1 MATTSHWQADAGD
14 APFPALRQAQDRPSD
29 LPATCD
35 VAVVGGGVAGVSAAF
50 WLRKLD
56 PSLKVMLV
64 ERDRLASGA
73 SGRNAGFL
81 LQGTDADFARTVA
94 ERGPDAARRLWRFTQ
109 ENRDG
114 IIGALDGEDVG
125 LEARGSLTVAA
136 DPEEDERL
144 RSAAELL
151 QHDGIAATYR
161 PSDATNEHLGSRG
174 FLGSIEVGSGA
185 SLHPVRVVRTLA
197 AKSGATIVEGAAVRG
212 LEPSGERVRVETERG
227 AVEAGR
233 VVLALNAY
241 LPQLV
246 PALGEIVRP
255 VRAQMLATA
264 PRPRRITQP
273 VYSHEGFFYLRQLP
287 SGEVLLGGARHL
299 HVEAEVGYDDTPTDA
314 LQADLEAYL
323 ERHFPEFAGA
333 EIVRRWSGT
342 MGFSADGI
350 PAFGPVPGVEQAWW
364 VGGFTGHGMGYG
376 FRMGRTVAAS
386 VLGAPD
392 DYADLFDAARFEASH
407 PGGA

>member
-14 APFPALRQAQDRPSD
+14 TPFPASN

-35 VAVVGGGVAGVSAAF
+35 VAVVGGGIAGVSTAY

-56 PSLKVMLV
+56 PSLNVVLV

-94 ERGPDAARRLWRFTQ
+94 ERGPDAARRLWRFTR

-114 IIGALDGEDVG
+114 LVEALDGEDVW
-125 LEARGSLTVAA
+125 LDARGSLTVAA
-136 DPEEDERL
+136 DAEEDERL
-144 RSAAELL
+144 RAAAELL
-151 QHDGIAATYR
+151 QHDGVAATYR
-161 PSDATNEHLGSRG
+161 PADATNAHLGSRG
-174 FLGSIEVGSGA
+174 FLGSLEVGSGA

-197 AKSGATIVEGAAVRG
+197 VRSGATVVEGAAVRG

-227 AVEAGR
+227 VVEAGR

-246 PALGEIVRP
+246 PALEQIVRP

-264 PRPRRITQP
+264 PQPRRISQP
-273 VYSHEGFFYLRQLP
+273 VYSHEGYFYLRQLP
-287 SGEVLLGGARHL
+287 TGEVLLGGARHL
-299 HVEAEVGYDDTPTDA
+299 HVEAEVGYEDAPTDA

-323 ERHFPEFAGA
+323 DRHFPDFGGA

-350 PAFGPVPGVEQAWW
+350 PAFGPVPGMGSAWW

-386 VLGAPD
+386 VLGERD
-392 DYADLFDAARFEASH
+392 VFADLFDAARF
-407 PGGA
+407 GAIG

>member
-14 APFPALRQAQDRPSD
+14 APFPALRRAQGKLSD

-35 VAVVGGGVAGVSAAF
+35 VAVVGGGIAGVSTAF

-56 PSLKVMLV
+56 SSLNVV
-64 ERDRLASGA
+64 VIERDRLASGA

-94 ERGPDAARRLWRFTQ
+94 ERGADPARRLWRFTQ

-114 IIGALDGEDVG
+114 IIEALDGEDVW
-125 LEARGSLTVAA
+125 LDARGSLIVAA
-136 DPEEDERL
+136 DPEEDERV
-144 RSAAELL
+144 RTAAELL
-151 QHDGIAATYR
+151 QRDGIAATYR
-161 PSDATNEHLGSRG
+161 PPDATSEHLGSRG
-174 FLGSIEVGSGA
+174 FLGSLEVGSGA
-185 SLHPVRVVRTLA
+185 SLHPVRVVRALA
-197 AKSGATIVEGAAVRG
+197 SQSGTQVIEGTAVRG
-212 LEPSGERVRVETERG
+212 LEASGERVRVETERG
-227 AVEAGR
+227 AVEAER

-246 PALGEIVRP
+246 PALGGIVRP
-255 VRAQMLATA
+255 VRAQMLATS
-264 PRPRRITQP
+264 PRPRKIFQP
-273 VYSHEGFFYLRQLP
+273 VYSHEGYFYLRQLP

-299 HVEAEVGYDDTPTDA
+299 HLEDEVGYDDAPTEV

-323 ERHFPEFAGA
+323 ETHFPDFAGA
-333 EIVRRWSGT
+333 EVVRRWSGT
-342 MGFSADGI
+342 MGFSADGL
-350 PAFGPVPGVEQAWW
+350 PAFGPVPGVGGAWW

-386 VLGAPD
+386 VLGEHD
-392 DYADLFDAARFEASH
+392 DYADLFDAARFETLR
-407 PGGA
+407 

>member
-14 APFPALRQAQDRPSD
+14 APFPPSD
-29 LPATCD
+29 LPVTCD
-35 VAVVGGGVAGVSAAF
+35 VAVVGGGIAGVSTAY
-50 WLRKLD
+50 WLRQLD
-56 PSLKVMLV
+56 PSLRVV
-64 ERDRLASGA
+64 VIERDRLASGA

-94 ERGPDAARRLWRFTQ
+94 ERGPAAARRLWRFTQ

-114 IIGALDGEDVG
+114 LIAALDGEDVW
-125 LEARGSLTVAA
+125 LDARGSLTVAA

-151 QHDGIAATYR
+151 QHDGVAAMYR

-174 FLGSIEVGSGA
+174 FLGSLEVGSGA
-185 SLHPVRVVRTLA
+185 SLHPVRVVRALA
-197 AKSGATIVEGAAVRG
+197 AKSGATITEGAAVRE
-212 LEPSGERVRVETERG
+212 LEPSGDGVRVETERV

-233 VVLALNAY
+233 VVLAMNAF

-264 PRPRRITQP
+264 PQPRRVTQP
-273 VYSHEGFFYLRQLP
+273 VYSHEGYFYLRQLP

-299 HVEAEVGYDDTPTDA
+299 HVEAEVGYEDTPTDA
-314 LQADLEAYL
+314 LQTDLEAYL
-323 ERHFPEFAGA
+323 EQHFPDFAGA
-333 EIVRRWSGT
+333 EVVRRWSGT

-350 PAFGPVPGVEQAWW
+350 PAFGPVPGVERAWW

-376 FRMGRTVAAS
+376 FRMGRTVASS
-386 VLGAPD
+386 VLGAQD
-392 DYADLFDAARFEASH
+392 DYADLFDAARFDALR
-407 PGGA
+407 

>member
-1 MATTSHWQADAGD
+1 MATTSHWQHDAGD
-14 APFPALRQAQDRPSD
+14 APLPASD
-29 LPATCD
+29 LPASCD
-35 VAVVGGGVAGVSAAF
+35 VAVVGGGIAGVSTAY
-50 WLRKLD
+50 WLRRFD
-56 PSLKVMLV
+56 PSLNVVLI

-94 ERGPDAARRLWRFTQ
+94 ERGPDAARQLWRFTQ

-114 IIGALDGEDVG
+114 IIEALDGEDVW
-125 LEARGSLTVAA
+125 LDQRGSLTVAA

-144 RSAAELL
+144 RTAAELL
-151 QHDGIAATYR
+151 QHDGVAATYR
-161 PSDATNEHLGSRG
+161 PSDATNAHLGSRG
-174 FLGSIEVGSGA
+174 FLGSLEVGSGA

-197 AKSGATIVEGAAVRG
+197 AKSGAPVLEGAAVRG
-212 LEPSGERVRVETERG
+212 LEPSGGGVRVETERG

-246 PALGEIVRP
+246 PALGEVVRP

-264 PRPRRITQP
+264 PQPRRITQP
-273 VYSHEGFFYLRQLP
+273 VYSHEGYFYLRQLP
-287 SGEVLLGGARHL
+287 AGEVLLGGARHL
-299 HVEAEVGYDDTPTDA
+299 HVEDEVGYDDTPTDA
-314 LQADLEAYL
+314 LQADLEVYL
-323 ERHFPEFAGA
+323 EQHFPDFAGA
-333 EIVRRWSGT
+333 GVVRRWSGT

-350 PAFGPVPGVEQAWW
+350 PAFGPVPGVERAWW

-386 VLGAPD
+386 VLGEPD
-392 DYADLFDAARFEASH
+392 EYAGLFDAARFDSLH
-407 PGGA
+407 QSGRGGG

>member
-14 APFPALRQAQDRPSD
+14 APFPASD

-35 VAVVGGGVAGVSAAF
+35 VAVVGGGIGGVSTAF

-56 PSLKVMLV
+56 PSLSVVLL

-81 LQGTDADFARTVA
+81 LQGTDADIARTAA
-94 ERGPDAARRLWRFTQ
+94 ERGPDVARRLWRFTQ

-114 IIGALDGEDVG
+114 LVEALDGEDVW
-125 LEARGSLTVAA
+125 LDARGSLTVAA
-136 DPEEDERL
+136 DQEEDERL
-144 RSAAELL
+144 RTAAGLL
-151 QHDGIAATYR
+151 QHDGIAAIYR
-161 PSDATNEHLGSRG
+161 PADATNEHLGSRG
-174 FLGSIEVGSGA
+174 FLGSLEVGSGA

-197 AKSGATIVEGAAVRG
+197 AKSGAAIVEGAAVRG
-212 LEPSGERVRVETERG
+212 LGPSGSGVRVETERG

-233 VVLALNAY
+233 AVLALNAY

-246 PALGEIVRP
+246 PALGEVVRP
-255 VRAQMLATA
+255 VRAQMLATV
-264 PRPRRITQP
+264 PRPRRIRQP

-287 SGEVLLGGARHL
+287 TGEVLLGGARHL
-299 HVEAEVGYDDTPTDA
+299 HVEAEVGYEDAPTNA

-323 ERHFPEFAGA
+323 SRHFPDFAGA
-333 EIVRRWSGT
+333 EVVRRWSGT

-350 PAFGPVPGVEQAWW
+350 PAFGPMPGVAGAWW

-376 FRMGRTVAAS
+376 FRTGRLVAAT
-386 VLGAPD
+386 VLGEPD
-392 DYADLFDAARFEASH
+392 AFADLFDAARF
-407 PGGA
+407 GALG